1 LSNKCKVRIYVL
13 ADDYAGYNSPFLAQH
28 GLSLLLSIESSNS
41 KKLNILYDTGTY
53 SKPILFN
60 MKLLKIKPSVIDLVV
75 LSHCHY
81 DHTGGLAGLL
91 EKIGKDSVL
100 VIAHPDIF
108 RPHLVLDPMIRHVG
122 VPEKCRREIIEKL
135 GGRIMLIK
143 EPFKLGPGIYYS
155 GEIEVTIEYEKADT
169 RFYTILNGRLVKDY
183 VRDEVSIAISTNKGL
198 VIITGC
204 SHPGIISIINHFQ
217 KVTKMNEIRTII
229 GGLHLINASD
239 EKINKVLKD
248 LDKLNVKELYLGHC
262 TGLKAEARFMEVYG
276 DKFKKLH
283 SGMIIEL

>member
-1 LSNKCKVRIYVL
+1 
-13 ADDYAGYNSPFLAQH
+13 
-28 GLSLLLSIESSNS
+28 
-41 KKLNILYDTGTY
+41 
-53 SKPILFN
+53 